1 VLLNQLWETLHN
13 EVILNES
20 IISFAELQAEVTNLR
35 KTYSGMASNGGG
47 PNFSDVKVR
56 EAYALAYHPGLA
68 HAYLQ
73 ILLNHGLGDFLIQGL
88 GAQPSVGVLGAGAG
102 AETLA
107 FFSFFANR
115 GFRPDGVTLSLLDQA
130 DWAVQRQQCCI
141 GKVQEITGMLPK
153 KIHSFIQ
160 DVVSPDALSLLSRF
174 VPSNDLIFCPAIYT
188 ELEAKKNGYDFIN
201 EVCGLMKSQ
210 SKILVIDQAEVN
222 GFAAACD
229 KIAGIPQM
237 QLIHRDKMSLR
248 VPSPPAGSLASS
260 VLDGVPF
267 QIENRRIARTN
278 YHLSWVL
285 LQKS

>member
-1 VLLNQLWETLHN
+1 MPLNQLWETLHN

-20 IISFAELQAEVTNLR
+20 IISFAELQDEVANLR
-35 KTYSGMASNGGG
+35 KTYSGMARNGGG
-47 PNFSDVKVR
+47 PNFSDAKVR
-56 EAYALAYHPGLA
+56 EAYALAYHPGHA

-73 ILLNHGLGDFLIQGL
+73 ILLNQGLGDCLIQGL
-88 GAQPSVGVLGAGAG
+88 GAQSSVGVLGAGAG

-130 DWAVQRQQCCI
+130 DWVVQRQQCCI
-141 GKVQEITGMLPK
+141 GKVQEITGMLPR
-153 KIHSFIQ
+153 KIDSFIQ
-160 DVVSPDALSLLSRF
+160 DVVRPDALSLLSRF

-188 ELEAKKNGYDFIN
+188 ELEAKKKGHDFIN
-201 EVCGLMKSQ
+201 DVCRLMKSQ

-222 GFAAACD
+222 GFAAACEE
-229 KIAGIPQM
+229 IAGTPQM
-237 QLIHRDKMSLR
+237 RLIHRGDMTLR

-260 VLDGVPF
+260 VLDGVPH
-267 QIENRRIARTN
+267 QNENWRIARTK
-278 YHLSWVL
+278 YHFSWVL